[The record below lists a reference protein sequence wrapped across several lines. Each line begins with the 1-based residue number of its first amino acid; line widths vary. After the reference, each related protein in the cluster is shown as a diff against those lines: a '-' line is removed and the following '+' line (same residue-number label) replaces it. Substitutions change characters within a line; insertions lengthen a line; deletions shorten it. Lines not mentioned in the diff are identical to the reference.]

1 MAAARPAGGGRGSGR
16 LKMGERMKMG
26 IVKDRL
32 VEAVKVTLSL
42 PPHSSFSSS
51 ALPSRYLRVKRKPSI
66 CHRSSTRRRWR
77 S

>member
-1 MAAARPAGGGRGSGR
+1 MLPRGRLAAAVVPVAWK
-16 LKMGERMKMG
+16 LGERMKMG

-32 VEAVKVTLSL
+32 AEAVKVTLSL

-51 ALPSRYLRVKRKPSI
+51 ALPSRYLSVKRKPSI
-66 CHRSSTRRRWR
+66 CQRSSTRRRWR